1 MTRFVSVTLESPMLV
16 ERTAQIVSVD
26 VVGEAYDIAANYLKK
41 TGAMADTGLINDILL
56 GIISKMFQGGE
67 RNRLRLANI
76 AISRFQRRA

>member
-1 MTRFVSVTLESPMLV
+1 MLV

>member
-1 MTRFVSVTLESPMLV
+1 MLV

-67 RNRLRLANI
+67 RSRLRLANI